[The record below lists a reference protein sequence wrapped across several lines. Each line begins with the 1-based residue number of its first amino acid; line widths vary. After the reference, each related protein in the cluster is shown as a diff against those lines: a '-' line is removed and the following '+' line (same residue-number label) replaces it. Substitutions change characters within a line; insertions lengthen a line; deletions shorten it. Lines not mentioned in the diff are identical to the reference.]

1 MLKNPVWWGEFPGRA
16 HSIVTSLDLAAHDR
30 MRRVLSQCFSTRALR
45 GQEPTVQKY
54 TGLMIRKL
62 RDRMGDRHS
71 TRVNI
76 VDWYM
81 FLTFDILGDLGFGE
95 SFDCLENSTCHPWVQ
110 TIFNYFKASAFVGT
124 LRMYFTMSVDKMLV
138 RCIPKSVKQ
147 ASQDHYQWAVDK
159 VHRRMN
165 LETQRDDFMS
175 HILRHN
181 NENGMTIPE
190 IESNTSVLIVA
201 GSETCGTVL
210 SGTTNYLIKAHDA
223 YRKLTEEIRSS
234 FSKEEDITFASLT
247 ELPYLN
253 AVIEEGLRL
262 CPPNASGLSHVV
274 PFRGDTV
281 CGEWLPEGVGF
292 SRV

>member
-1 MLKNPVWWGEFPGRA
+1 
-16 HSIVTSLDLAAHDR
+16 
-30 MRRVLSQCFSTRALR
+30 
-45 GQEPTVQKY
+45 
-54 TGLMIRKL
+54 
-62 RDRMGDRHS
+62 MGDGRS

-76 VDWYM
+76 VNWYM

-95 SFDCLENSTCHPWVQ
+95 SFNCLENSTYHPWVQ
-110 TIFNYFKASAFVGT
+110 TIFSYFKSSAFVGA
-124 LRMYFTMSVDKMLV
+124 LRMYFTMSVDKMLM
-138 RCIPKSVKQ
+138 RCIPTSVKQ

-181 NENGMTIPE
+181 DETGMTIPE

-210 SGTTNYLIKAHDA
+210 SGTTNYLTKSPNA

-234 FSKEEDITFASLT
+234 FSREEDMTLDSLT
-247 ELPYLN
+247 DLPYLN

-262 CPPNASGLSHVV
+262 CPPNGSGLSHVV
-274 PFRGDTV
+274 PSAGDTV
-281 CGEWLPEGVGF
+281 CGEWLPEGVG
-292 SRV
+292 SRRLKGVYIRSDLR